1 MHVLLVEDDPTTARS
16 IDLMVT
22 GNGNRCAA
30 ASCGE
35 EGLRLAARHSYD
47 IIVLDMM
54 LPDMGGHE
62 FLRRLRAARLCT
74 PVLVLSG
81 IADIDCK
88 IEALNRGADDYLV
101 KPFDLRELA
110 ARMDAILRRAVSDP
124 DKTLRVGPLN
134 IDFGHHTADID
145 GSVLALSPKE
155 FAVLEILCLRRGEAL
170 HKEAILG
177 HLYGGMDVPAAKI
190 IDVFVCKLRKK
201 LQAVSE
207 GAIQIDT
214 VWGFGYVLRFRG
226 ADFSAARPKAA

>member
-1 MHVLLVEDDPTTARS
+1 MHVLLVEDDAATARS

-30 ASCGE
+30 ATCGE

-54 LPDMGGHE
+54 LPDIDGQE
-62 FLRRLRAARLCT
+62 FLRRLRAAHLGT

-88 IEALNRGADDYLV
+88 IEALRHGADDYLV
-101 KPFDLRELA
+101 KPFDMRELA
-110 ARMDAILRRAVSDP
+110 ARMDAILRRAESDP
-124 DKTLRVGPLN
+124 EKTLRVGPLN
-134 IDFGHHTADID
+134 IDLGRHTAEID
-145 GSVLALSPKE
+145 GRALSLSPKE
-155 FAVLEILCLRRGEAL
+155 FAILEILCLRRGEAL

-201 LQAVSE
+201 LHAASE
-207 GAIQIDT
+207 GGIQIDT
-214 VWGFGYVLRFRG
+214 VWGFGYVLRFGR
-226 ADFSAARPKAA
+226 ADLSARRPRAA